1 MKRLVLVM
9 VAALLGAAG
18 VAVVHPGD
26 PAASQVAGGLYQPVA
41 PWRAIDTR
49 SSGGTPARTTIQVGV
64 SPPAGAVAVAAN
76 ITIAGNH
83 TPGHLTVWEGGP
95 RPDTS
100 AVNTLAVGDAIA
112 NFVIVPLGSGGTIS
126 IWPLM
131 HTGIVV
137 DVMGYVMGGGGGGSQ
152 SGQITATVTGY
163 DGQAGAFAFTEVLG
177 TVTNGTSAEV
187 DARIEVPCG
196 NGLTASDLVFGLGA
210 GATVGWSVLCNDVFF
225 TSGATASV
233 VLI

>member
-1 MKRLVLVM
+1 M
-9 VAALLGAAG
+9 LGG
-18 VAVVHPGD
+18 VAVTAVQRAEPV
-26 PAASQVAGGLYQPVA
+26 ASQVAGGLYQPVA

-49 SSGGTPARTTIQVGV
+49 SSGGTPAQTTILVDV
-64 SPPAGAVAVAAN
+64 NPPAGAAAVAAN

-83 TPGHLTVWEGGP
+83 APGHLTVWAGGA

-112 NFVIVPLGSGGTIS
+112 NFVIVPLGTGGTIS

-152 SGQITATVTGY
+152 TGQITAVVTGP
-163 DGQAGAFAFTEVLG
+163 DGQSGTFAFTQVLG
-177 TVTNGTSAEV
+177 TVTNGTPAAV
-187 DARIEVPCG
+187 DVRIEVPCG
-196 NGLTASDLVFGLGA
+196 NGLTASDIVFNLAA
-210 GATVGWSVLCNDVFF
+210 GATLGWSVLCSDVFF
-225 TSGATASV
+225 TSGATPTV